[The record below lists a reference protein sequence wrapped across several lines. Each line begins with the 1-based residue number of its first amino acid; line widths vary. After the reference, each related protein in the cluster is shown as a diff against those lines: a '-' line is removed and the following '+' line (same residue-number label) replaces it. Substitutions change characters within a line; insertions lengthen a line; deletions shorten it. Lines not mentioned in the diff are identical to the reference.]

1 MSRKLNVQEMFDY
14 KSASYQMAAMN
25 EDKVEDVL
33 KNTAKARL
41 LEKSFDSLASQMN
54 LAVQMQAFSG
64 FIKDDD
70 KRKLVAQQCDGA
82 LQKAIETM
90 AVALS

>member
-25 EDKVEDVL
+25 DGKVEEAL

-41 LEKSFDSLASQMN
+41 LEKSLDSVASQMN

-64 FIKDDD
+64 FIKDKD
-70 KRKLVAQQCDGA
+70 KQALVAKQCDEA

-90 AVALS
+90 AAALS